1 MPYSINLVLRNN
13 NIDPAEGWARIF
25 LTPETKED
33 QHKLMVEID
42 RFPIT
47 LSPGVTTEISR
58 QLSDH
63 EDSAWLKI
71 WRPAIIPGST
81 KHNC

>member
-1 MPYSINLVLRNN
+1 MKYKQINHMPYSINLVLRNN

-42 RFPIT
+42 RCPIT

-58 QLSDH
+58 QRQLSDL
-63 EDSAWLKI
+63 EDS
-71 WRPAIIPGST
+71 
-81 KHNC
+81 